1 MQRLSQHQIRPDNV
15 RLEDVLPTIPSSAA
29 AVAAAFQAQG
39 RARRHSQQ
47 QHRSLQTK
55 HHVGGQLDS
64 YSQPIAGQ
72 QPTRRGAGKER
83 QAGRYVSGP
92 VEPPQ
97 RWLELSC
104 GEGQRRG
111 RCLGSASPQQTMPTS
126 QALRSSTLLTLPAQ
140 QHRSSISSSP
150 WRSRGAVPL
159 RPCNHPTIDTG
170 AALQQAVVSAPPVSR
185 VGYPNRQ
192 QARSLSGRGGRSAT
206 GTSTSARQP
215 HISVLEQG
223 CQHNQ
228 PRC

>member
-1 MQRLSQHQIRPDNV
+1 MATANK
-15 RLEDVLPTIPSSAA
+15 E
-29 AVAAAFQAQG
+29 G
-39 RARRHSQQ
+39 
-47 QHRSLQTK
+47 
-55 HHVGGQLDS
+55 
-64 YSQPIAGQ
+64 
-72 QPTRRGAGKER
+72 GAGKER

-150 WRSRGAVPL
+150 WRSRGPVSL

-206 GTSTSARQP
+206 GTGTSARQP